1 MIIVKVTIVMI
12 IIKLMLPE
20 AKKFKYYW
28 RKVELLRSCEILYK
42 ELYGKLITIVVRW
55 VLWAFWFESLRQ
67 KHFSHTSCLVYWMI
81 ISWSM
86 LVLFI
91 DSLLRRLQPRV
102 ILYATETQHGPFLC
116 NLCWWVICFGDD
128 SHPVVC
134 HLCYVRRSTV
144 ATIRV
149 LVVHVNGSSCVCFQ
163 STASTKTEERLRRS
177 SVGATS
183 TWTCGPLGPASE
195 TNLLWTCHAT
205 HRIVTGQDSDVY
217 PGVQYTQNTGWKT

>member
-1 MIIVKVTIVMI
+1 M
-12 IIKLMLPE
+12 
-20 AKKFKYYW
+20 
-28 RKVELLRSCEILYK
+28 

-55 VLWAFWFESLRQ
+55 VLQTFWFESLRQ
-67 KHFSHTSCLVYWMI
+67 KHFSRTPCLVCWMI

-91 DSLLRRLQPRV
+91 DSLLRWLQLRV

-116 NLCWWVICFGDD
+116 NLFWWVICFGGD

-144 ATIRV
+144 ATARV
-149 LVVHVNGSSCVCFQ
+149 LVVHVNGSSCVCFP
-163 STASTKTEERLRRS
+163 STASAKTEERLRRS

-183 TWTCGPLGPASE
+183 TWTWCRGPASE
-195 TNLLWTCHAT
+195 LTYRGLAMLPIGSRPWLGV
-205 HRIVTGQDSDVY
+205 VTVQDSDVY